1 MQPNRLPPKNFPR
14 VPFER
19 RFYAFAIDLTLTWLL
34 SSFAGKGTVQA
45 VVFFLLWI
53 LLRVVVVDK
62 NQGQSLGSWCMDIKV
77 LNLRFRKVPDIFELA
92 KREGVVGGLA
102 MFAAIGFNLFFF
114 NPFSTLL
121 LVSPLIIDCAI
132 AYADDD
138 WNQAFH
144 DRLFGTVMIQ
154 TKRGYSLDIRLRR
167 WLADFRYRMRK

>member
-1 MQPNRLPPKNFPR
+1 MEPDRLPPKKFPR

-19 RFYAFAIDLTLTWLL
+19 RFYAFVIDLTVTWLL
-34 SSFAGKGTVQA
+34 STFAGTGAVQA
-45 VVFFLLWI
+45 IVFFLVWI
-53 LLRVVVVDK
+53 VLRVVVVDK

-77 LNLRFRKVPDIFELA
+77 LNLRFRKVPDVFELA

-102 MFAAIGFNLFFF
+102 MFAAVGFNILFL
-114 NPFSTLL
+114 NPFATLL
-121 LVSPLIIDCAI
+121 LVAPLIIDCAI

-167 WLADFRYRMRK
+167 LLADLRYRMRK

>member
-1 MQPNRLPPKNFPR
+1 MEPDLLPPKKFPR

-34 SSFAGKGTVQA
+34 SSFAGKGAVQA
-45 VVFFLLWI
+45 IVFFLAWI

-77 LNLRFRKVPDIFELA
+77 LDLRFRKVPDLFALA
-92 KREGVVGGLA
+92 KREGCLGGLA
-102 MFAAIGFNLFFF
+102 TFAAIGFNLFFI

-144 DRLFGTVMIQ
+144 DRFFGTVMVQ

-167 WLADFRYRMRK
+167 FLADLRYRMRR